1 MGKKGEKREITNV
14 AAVAA
19 VVIAAA
25 LEPIFDASIAL
36 VDAGV
41 CVHYGQ
47 SGRRTRSNWV
57 GHGGR

>member
-1 MGKKGEKREITNV
+1 MTNV
-14 AAVAA
+14 AAVA
-19 VVIAAA
+19 IAAA
-25 LEPIFDASIAL
+25 LEPIFDASITL

>member
-14 AAVAA
+14 AAVA
-19 VVIAAA
+19 IAAA

-41 CVHYGQ
+41 GVHYGQ
-47 SGRRTRSNWV
+47 SGRRRRTRSNWV

>member
-14 AAVAA
+14 AAVA
-19 VVIAAA
+19 IAAA

-41 CVHYGQ
+41 GVHYGQ